1 MVKIRRILR
10 SSLLVLVC
18 LLMTILSPANV
29 IAGDITFFGTNDII
43 YYDPDV
49 CSADGSQNSAAGSG
63 IVGAYNNPVIDSN
76 APDPSVIRGE
86 DGKFYMYT
94 TGFQQ
99 FVSSDMVKW
108 QKLNDGISWIKNNPG
123 WSEDRWAPDISK
135 VGNKY
140 ILAISGRSSGN
151 RNIGYATSN
160 SAAGPFTYQ
169 GLLVN
174 SADRGKS
181 GMGFDID
188 PNIVQT
194 DKGTFLYYGSGRGY
208 IKMAKLTQDGDKLS
222 AGRSKTVFTTQYGKG
237 PVLAEGAYVH
247 KHGDYYYLYFSTGQ
261 WNKSAG
267 GTPYELHVARSKD
280 PTGGFQE
287 QKNAIL
293 KGNGSFTHPG
303 HNSVITDASG
313 TDFLIYHAYPKG
325 KDYRAALVDKIEYKN
340 DWPVINGGKGP
351 SNGQQ
356 PGSTGVSSTA
366 SQTDPSLKAPNGQIK
381 VAQANIMT
389 STSAS
394 GFKTQL
400 DKVIARNPDF
410 VSGNEWTTSNAA
422 IGRSGYKF
430 YRNSDP
436 ALDRATLG
444 EASAVVVMW
453 KSDKWTK
460 VDAGVKRVTFDSDV
474 DYTLSDVRGVKHDGK
489 RVMTWVTVQDSNGSK
504 VSFISTH
511 LPVNPNKYAPT
522 RERKILYQK
531 GAERI
536 AEKVK
541 ELAAVGPVILAGDLN
556 AQKGDDGPWH
566 PRQVFGNAGMES
578 THDSLP
584 KVNAYVDYIFYT
596 KQDIKA
602 VSHSTPFNLTDHPY
616 LEANLQFTKG
626 GLYSSAGDSGACT
639 CKAPG
644 STPELLQGSDNEE
657 KAWNF
662 LISKGLSPEQAAGIM
677 GNISIESKFD
687 PKASN
692 GGNYMGI
699 SQWDSGGRWAK
710 YKTWAQ
716 GQNFDIYSFDS
727 QMQYTYKEAQDR
739 SNIEGIKKYNDV
751 EHTAWYWGRF
761 FEVAIINGSTSETPL
776 TNVQDLKGRTDEAKR
791 FFTKYSGTAGV
802 SSSGSSTSSESSA
815 SCPDSGDGS
824 LANATCSNVNA
835 KPPEDYGLT
844 KFPGTSEK
852 TDKRTLYMVNLA
864 NDCLKQQGEKP
875 ITVVQGSY
883 CAGSCAGASGSSHDK
898 GATLDIRTSDRGGKT
913 KIMLLLKILREVG
926 FAAWYRDGGDNP
938 SFAGNE
944 HIHAVALGAPLTGP
958 NAPGSPDQLILYCTG
973 GDGLKG
979 GQKDRQ
985 LAIVGRP
992 LPEWAL
998 HVKPTCT
1005 RYPK

>member
-1 MVKIRRILR
+1 MSRIKRILR
-10 SSLLVLVC
+10 SSLLVLTGLIVTV
-18 LLMTILSPANV
+18 MAPANV

-49 CSADGSQNSAAGSG
+49 CSTDGSTSETNTNAGV
-63 IVGAYNNPVIDSN
+63 IGAFKNPVIDSN
-76 APDPSVIRGE
+76 SPDPSVILGE
-86 DGKFYMYT
+86 DGKYYLYA

-99 FVSSDMVKW
+99 FVSDDMVHWKRL
-108 QKLNDGISWIKNNPG
+108 KDGISWIKNNPG

-135 VGNKY
+135 IGDKY
-140 ILAISGRSSGN
+140 VLAISGRSSGN
-151 RNIGYATSN
+151 RTIGYATSD

-169 GLLVN
+169 GQLLKA
-174 SADRGKS
+174 SDRGKY

-188 PNIVQT
+188 PNIIQT
-194 DKGTFLYYGSGRGY
+194 DKGIFLYYGSGRGY
-208 IKMAKLTQDGDKLS
+208 INMAKLTQNGNKLS
-222 AGRSKTVFTTQYGKG
+222 AGTAKKVFTTKYGKG

-261 WNKSAG
+261 WDKSAG

-280 PTGGFQE
+280 PTGGFTE
-287 QKNAIL
+287 QKQAIL
-293 KGNGSFTHPG
+293 KGNKSFTHPG

-313 TDFLIYHAYPKG
+313 TDFLVYHAYPKG
-325 KDYRAALVDKIEYKN
+325 KDYRAVLLDKIEYKN
-340 DWPVINGGKGP
+340 DWPVINGGNGP
-351 SNGQQ
+351 SSGQQ
-356 PGSTGVSSTA
+356 QGTSGSSSTT
-366 SQTDPSLKAPNGQIK
+366 QTTAAATAPTGQIK
-381 VAQANIMT
+381 VGQANIKVSSPD
-389 STSAS
+389 ST
-394 GFKTQL
+394 FKSEL
-400 DKVIARNPDF
+400 DRVIGRNPDF
-410 VSGNEWTTSNAA
+410 VSGNEWGSRRNNQ
-422 IGRSGYKF
+422 ISRSGYSF
-430 YRNSDP
+430 YRD
-436 ALDRATLG
+436 DRDGAT
-444 EASAVVVMW
+444 VVMW

-460 VDAGVKRVTFDSDV
+460 VATGTVAMTTPKDKTYTSPFDVAENNDAKRSIA
-474 DYTLSDVRGVKHDGK
+474 
-489 RVMTWVTVQDSNGSK
+489 WVTVQDSSGKK
-504 VSFISTH
+504 VSFISLH
-511 LPVNPNKYAPT
+511 HMVNPNKIGPQP
-522 RERKILYQK
+522 ERKALYK
-531 GAERI
+531 LGLERA
-536 AEKVK
+536 AEKIK
-541 ELAAVGPVILAGDLN
+541 ELHTIGPVVVAGDFN

-566 PRQVFGNAGMES
+566 PRQVLGNIGMES

-584 KVNAYVDYIFYT
+584 KVDAYVDYIFYT
-596 KQDIKA
+596 KDDVKPI
-602 VSHSTPFNLTDHPY
+602 SHSVPFKLFDHPY
-616 LEANLQFTKG
+616 LEANLQFTQG
-626 GLYSSAGDSGACT
+626 GSYSSSDDSAACT
-639 CKAPG
+639 CKAADSG
-644 STPELLQGSDNEE
+644 SQLLQGSDNEQ

-662 LISKGLSPEQAAGIM
+662 LTSKGLSPEQAAGIM
-677 GNISIESKFD
+677 GNISIESHFD

-716 GQNFDIYSFDS
+716 AQNLDIYSFDA
-727 QMQYTYKEAQDR
+727 QMQYTYKEGQDR
-739 SNIEGIKKYNDV
+739 GNIEGIKKYNDV

-761 FEVAIINGSTSETPL
+761 FEVAIIGGSTSETPL
-776 TNVQDLKGRTDEAKR
+776 TNVQALKERTDEAKR
-791 FFTKYSGTAGV
+791 FFAKYGGTSGT
-802 SSSGSSTSSESSA
+802 SSGGSSTSSESSA

-824 LANATCSNVNA
+824 LANATCSNVDA

-852 TDKRTLYMVNLA
+852 TDKRTLYMVSLA

-898 GATLDIRTSDRGGKT
+898 GATIDIRTRDRGGKD
-913 KIMLLLKILREVG
+913 KIMLLLKVLREVG